1 MRQTINSGQPP
12 SWILASSSPR
22 RRRFLEAVGFTCLVD
37 PAHVD
42 EVRLADES
50 PEHFVNRAALDKLME
65 VQPRHQDAAVIAA
78 DTIVVLGDEVLGKPR
93 GDDEAKAMLLRL
105 SGRWHR
111 VLTAVA
117 LGTPRAHAT
126 RTMESLVK
134 FRSLS
139 VAEIDFYVRSGE
151 PRDKAGAYGLQGLGS
166 MIVERIDGSCSN
178 VAGFPM
184 EAFFSLVEEL
194 LGPPWTRFA
203 ASPSLSPLW
212 P

>member
-1 MRQTINSGQPP
+1 
-12 SWILASSSPR
+12 
-22 RRRFLEAVGFTCLVD
+22 V
-37 PAHVD
+37 
-42 EVRLADES
+42 
-50 PEHFVNRAALDKLME
+50 
-65 VQPRHQDAAVIAA
+65 AA
-78 DTIVVLGDEVLGKPR
+78 DTIVVVGDDALGKPR
-93 GDDEAKAMLLRL
+93 DDAEARIMLRRL
-105 SGRWHR
+105 SGRWHC

-117 LGTPRAHAT
+117 LGTPVGRAS
-126 RTMESLVK
+126 RTVASLVK

-139 VAEIDFYVRSGE
+139 TAEIDYYVGSGE